1 MSSEEPKVA
10 QYREFADNILPR
22 IKRAGYNAI
31 QLMGIMEHA
40 YYASFGYL
48 VTSFFA
54 PSSRFG
60 TPDELKYMVDKAH
73 QMGLIVIMDC
83 IHSHAASNVLDGLNM
98 FDGTDHQYFHSGV
111 RGFHSEWKSYLFDYG
126 KFEVLRFLLSNIA
139 YYMEEFKFDG
149 FRFDAVTSIL
159 YTHHGISIGF
169 TGNYKEYF
177 GFQGDIEGQ
186 VYLMLANDLIHSIN
200 PEAVTIAEDVS
211 GFPTLCRKIEEGGMG
226 FDYRLSMY
234 VPDMWI
240 KHLKEIKD
248 ENWDMT
254 SLCHNLAN
262 RRWKEKCVAYC
273 ESHD

>member
-22 IKRAGYNAI
+22 IKLAGYNAI

-111 RGFHSEWKSYLFDYG
+111 RGSTPSGSPTCLTMASSKSCAFCSATLPTTWRSSSLMALG
-126 KFEVLRFLLSNIA
+126 SMLSPQSSTPTTASASASLAIT
-139 YYMEEFKFDG
+139 
-149 FRFDAVTSIL
+149 RSIL
-159 YTHHGISIGF
+159 ASR
-169 TGNYKEYF
+169 
-177 GFQGDIEGQ
+177 
-186 VYLMLANDLIHSIN
+186 A
-200 PEAVTIAEDVS
+200 
-211 GFPTLCRKIEEGGMG
+211 
-226 FDYRLSMY
+226 
-234 VPDMWI
+234 
-240 KHLKEIKD
+240 
-248 ENWDMT
+248 T
-254 SLCHNLAN
+254 SRARSTSC
-262 RRWKEKCVAYC
+262 
-273 ESHD
+273 